1 MNPGVGLILLTR
13 MDLSQS
19 LPIMREM
26 LGYSP
31 AKAADAVTIP
41 LSEVVHQL
49 ACIAAFKDE
58 QAAPSVRAAVS
69 HLNLFHAGFLIA
81 ADERDIVEIL
91 EIAAMPFTCTETMA
105 RGIDAA
111 VISGSLA
118 RWRDAVKL
126 ACHSKTRASRG
137 ARYVFN
143 AVYKILCKQGLKDM
157 FNGLQVT
164 EQSDQTFLLEERR

>member
-1 MNPGVGLILLTR
+1 MNPGVGLILLTK

-19 LPIMREM
+19 LPVMREL

-31 AKAADAVTIP
+31 AKAADSVTIP
-41 LSEVVHQL
+41 LSEIVHQL

-58 QAAPSVRAAVS
+58 QASSSIRVAAS
-69 HLNLFHAGFLIA
+69 HFNLFHAGFLIA
-81 ADERDIVEIL
+81 ADERDMVEIL
-91 EIAAMPFTCTETMA
+91 EVAAMPFTCTETMA

-118 RWRDAVKL
+118 QWRDAVKL
-126 ACHSKTRASRG
+126 ACHPKTQISRG
-137 ARYVFN
+137 ARYAFN
-143 AVYKILCKQGLKDM
+143 FVYKILCKQGLKDM

-164 EQSDQTFLLEERR
+164 EQQDQTFLLEERR